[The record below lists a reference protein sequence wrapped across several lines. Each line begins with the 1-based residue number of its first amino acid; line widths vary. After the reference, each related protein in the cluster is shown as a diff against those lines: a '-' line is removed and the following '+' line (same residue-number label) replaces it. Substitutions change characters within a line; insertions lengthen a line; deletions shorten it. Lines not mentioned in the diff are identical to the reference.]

1 MIIEPIHEMG
11 LVPSKNYRATD
22 ILYDFNMAIPVWSI
36 VAVSSG
42 IQDPV
47 KHDVIHD
54 ISSLTCV
61 YPLLAD
67 PMSSRLL
74 SVLPLSGTI
83 RVRPLNI

>member
-1 MIIEPIHEMG
+1 MG
-11 LVPSKNYRATD
+11 LVPSKNYRAPD
-22 ILYDFNMAIPVWSI
+22 ILYDSNMAIPVWSI

-47 KHDVIHD
+47 KRDVIHG